1 MTFEKSFA
9 IKETEVVQAGYLN
22 LGWDNG
28 RMQNTIEQANCYSL
42 GHNKLGK
49 EKCSMFKVTSEAQ
62 KYSRFATCVNGFL
75 TMTAPI
81 KKETETH

>member
-42 GHNKLGK
+42 GHNKLGEGK
-49 EKCSMFKVTSEAQ
+49 MFDVQGNFRGSKNIHGCNVCKWFSYYDCSD
-62 KYSRFATCVNGFL
+62 
-75 TMTAPI
+75 
-81 KKETETH
+81 